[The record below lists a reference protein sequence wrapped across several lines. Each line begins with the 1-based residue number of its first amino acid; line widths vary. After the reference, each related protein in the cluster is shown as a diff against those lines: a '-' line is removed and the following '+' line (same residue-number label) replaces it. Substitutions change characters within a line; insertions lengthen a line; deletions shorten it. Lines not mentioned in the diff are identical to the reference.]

1 MRTGGQWGA
10 LLSAID
16 DTGINTGIDK
26 GVDTVVDTVI
36 DTGMDRGMDKWF
48 PDEDRYILGILVIV
62 LLESVA
68 FAAMAAIM
76 MRFIAVAVPFLCLL
90 SGLCLS
96 DHIVR

>member
-1 MRTGGQWGA
+1 M
-10 LLSAID
+10 LSAID
-16 DTGINTGIDK
+16 DTGINTGLDK
-26 GVDTVVDTVI
+26 GVDTGI

-62 LLESVA
+62 LLESAA

-96 DHIVR
+96 DYVVR

>member
-16 DTGINTGIDK
+16 DTGINTGLDK
-26 GVDTVVDTVI
+26 GVDTVV

-62 LLESVA
+62 LLESAA

-96 DHIVR
+96 DHVVR

>member
-1 MRTGGQWGA
+1 M
-10 LLSAID
+10 LSAID
-16 DTGINTGIDK
+16 DTGINTGLDK
-26 GVDTVVDTVI
+26 GVDTVI

-62 LLESVA
+62 LLESAA

-96 DHIVR
+96 DYVVR